1 MLSALYLDLVI
12 EAPLK
17 LPVYH
22 VHCVAIPTNTCMLY
36 VVWREEIMF
45 LDVCRHFAAKLLLNR
60 MQRVS
65 LIRYNIIAKITNP
78 FLQCGLFDINSFL
91 PVPMGFLIYTVTG
104 TFFSKDE
111 TAAGLT

>member
-22 VHCVAIPTNTCMLY
+22 VHCVAIPINTCMLY

-45 LDVCRHFAAKLLLNR
+45 LEVCRHFAAKLLNHMR
-60 MQRVS
+60 RVS
-65 LIRYNIIAKITNP
+65 PIRYT
-78 FLQCGLFDINSFL
+78 
-91 PVPMGFLIYTVTG
+91 IYVHVV
-104 TFFSKDE
+104 
-111 TAAGLT
+111 